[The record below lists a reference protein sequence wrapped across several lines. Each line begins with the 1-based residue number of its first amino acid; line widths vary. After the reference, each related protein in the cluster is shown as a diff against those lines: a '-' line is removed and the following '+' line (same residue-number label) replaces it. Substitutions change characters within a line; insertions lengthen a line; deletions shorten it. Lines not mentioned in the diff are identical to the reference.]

1 MTTRSLSPRQTRSS
15 DSGHG
20 RSEEPKTFPST
31 DERGLTLPNF
41 PRTLVEMS
49 SPKREPAHSF
59 LSIADNLTKVIRMAN
74 RGRNTTNELEFQ
86 GQVLGWINEELQKRP
101 GLGLDKASQE
111 KPRKISGK
119 RSDLVIWK
127 NRTAEVAFLAIELKT
142 PATPI
147 NDPTFFADA
156 IEKAQHWKAPYF
168 AIWNMCAVELYETP
182 KDKLVTP
189 ADVLKR
195 WPLLT
200 GVTKLD
206 DWLRADVSKELR
218 AQAVDIIQVAWDHA
232 QKGQD
237 SGYIIDAEIFVSRLS
252 DSIHRLRAIIYREI
266 LNESK
271 NNAKLRRSVKRIA
284 VEQGFE
290 GFVDDIEFAIAGQIG
305 YRLVGQILFYYALRR
320 KQPSLKPLK
329 LQSSDLIP
337 AALRTFWNDV
347 RRFDYEALFRP
358 EPIEE
363 LVTIPSEGQAL
374 VHTLID
380 QLSHYDWASL
390 SDDVLGAV
398 FERLIPREEQI
409 LLGQFYTPRP
419 VADLLVALTA
429 DGKSPRILDPGCGS
443 GTFLMSAYDY
453 LSEQSEMSH
462 KEILSIVWGF
472 DISPFSAELAAINMF
487 RQDMSGFDNFPRIV
501 PGNFF
506 DRQPGQ
512 SVEFPPPR
520 VIAGT
525 ATKIPIPIPHFDCIV
540 GNPPYLRSQNQDDL
554 DPKYRDKLFGA
565 AAKVNINA
573 EKKTDL
579 FAFFIYHAMRFM
591 KVGSRL
597 GFVTPASWLT
607 ADYAVA
613 LQRLLMSDLRLIAL
627 VSSSAES
634 FFPQVD
640 VNTVLLIAERVDKAP
655 ADETTQLRF
664 VNLKKPIAK
673 LIEGKGS
680 SSKRMLALADFIADQ
695 ATSFEDEKLR
705 IKLVQLTQEK
715 ESFMENPTIPRNWSK
730 FMRAPL
736 SYYKLFGS
744 AA

>member
-1 MTTRSLSPRQTRSS
+1 
-15 DSGHG
+15 
-20 RSEEPKTFPST
+20 
-31 DERGLTLPNF
+31 
-41 PRTLVEMS
+41 MS
-49 SPKREPAHSF
+49 KQ
-59 LSIADNLTKVIRMAN
+59 
-74 RGRNTTNELEFQ
+74 GRNTTNELEFQ
-86 GQVLGWINEELQKRP
+86 GQVLEWINVELRRRP
-101 GLGLDKASQE
+101 GLGLDKATQE

-119 RSDLVIWK
+119 RSDLVVWK
-127 NRTAEVAFLAIELKT
+127 DRAAEIAFLAIELKT

-156 IEKAQHWKAPYF
+156 IEKAQHWNAPYF
-168 AIWNMCAVELYETP
+168 AIWNMSAAELYETP

-195 WPLLT
+195 WPLLS

-206 DWLRADVSKELR
+206 DWLRADVSKELS
-218 AQAVDIIQVAWDHA
+218 AQAIDIVQAAWDHV

-237 SGYIIDAEIFVSRLS
+237 AGYKIDAEIFVARLS
-252 DSIHRLRAIIYREI
+252 DSIRRLRTVIYREI
-266 LNESK
+266 VNQSK
-271 NNAKLRRSVKRIA
+271 NNAKLRRSVNRIA
-284 VEQGFE
+284 VEQGFI
-290 GFVDDIEFAIAGQIG
+290 GFVEDIEFAVAGQIG
-305 YRLVGQILFYYALRR
+305 YRLVGQILFYFALRR
-320 KQPSLKPLK
+320 KQPSLRPLK
-329 LQSSDLIP
+329 LPSKDSIP

-358 EPIEE
+358 DPIEE
-363 LVTIPSEGQAL
+363 LVAIPQDGQGL

-380 QLSHYDWASL
+380 QLANYDWASL
-390 SDDVLGAV
+390 TDDVLGAV

-429 DGKSPRILDPGCGS
+429 DGSRPLILDPGCGS

-453 LSEQSEMSH
+453 LAENSGMSH
-462 KEILSIVWGF
+462 KDILPIVWGF
-472 DISPFSAELAAINMF
+472 DISPFSAELAAINLF
-487 RQDMSGFDNFPRIV
+487 RQDMSGFENFPRIV

-520 VIAGT
+520 VVAGT

-554 DPKYRDKLFGA
+554 DPKYRDQLFGA
-565 AAKVNINA
+565 AAKVGIKA
-573 EKKTDL
+573 EQKTDL
-579 FAFFIYHAMRFM
+579 FAFFIYHALRFM

-613 LQRLLMSDLRLIAL
+613 LQRLLLDELRLTAL

-640 VNTVLLIAERVDKAP
+640 VNTVLLVAERVEKSAPDK
-655 ADETTQLRF
+655 TVQLRF
-664 VNLKKPIAK
+664 VNLKMPVAK
-673 LIEGKGS
+673 IVEGKGKH
-680 SSKRMLALADFIADQ
+680 SKRMVALADFIAEQ
-695 ATSFEDEKLR
+695 TTSFEDERLR
-705 IKLVQLTQEK
+705 IKLVPLTEEK
-715 ESFMENPTIPRNWSK
+715 EALMGNPTIPRNWSK

-736 SYYKLFGS
+736 SYYKLFED
-744 AA
+744 AV